1 MDEFSLFLL
10 RLWDMFILAAWVF
23 VPMLIGMLV
32 TFQGSP
38 RLRGWTT
45 VGVVALLVFCV
56 LEFFFAIVQLEGLDT
71 LFFWF
76 RNIVVFLLTL
86 FFAIGMIAGACF
98 RRAVVACEE
107 D

>member
-1 MDEFSLFLL
+1 VDEFNLFLL

-56 LEFFFAIVQLEGLDT
+56 L
-71 LFFWF
+71 
-76 RNIVVFLLTL
+76 
-86 FFAIGMIAGACF
+86 
-98 RRAVVACEE
+98 
-107 D
+107 